1 MQRNLFF
8 PQKLTELG
16 KYLDINWQK
25 KILNNRKYYL
35 GYYIPNQEN
44 FIYSLLY
51 HIVYHKGYID
61 KKYTQIVKKN
71 LELKKI
77 NLKVIKKTIENYLLS
92 KKYEI
97 MRPLDLTIPIT
108 YHLDNFSIKKEVQL
122 IKSQI
127 DNRNFSGVNKMFYN
141 IIKFQKIII
150 YLKKDIIFLIFLNQI
165 CLIKMKLKKFIF
177 RYFQLNN

>member
-1 MQRNLFF
+1 
-8 PQKLTELG
+8 
-16 KYLDINWQK
+16 
-25 KILNNRKYYL
+25 
-35 GYYIPNQEN
+35 
-44 FIYSLLY
+44 
-51 HIVYHKGYID
+51 
-61 KKYTQIVKKN
+61 
-71 LELKKI
+71 
-77 NLKVIKKTIENYLLS
+77 
-92 KKYEI
+92 

-141 IIKFQKIII
+141 LIKFQKITI
-150 YLKKDIIFLIFLNQI
+150 YLKKDIIFLISLKEI

>member
-1 MQRNLFF
+1 MLGIKPKSLVCLFIG
-8 PQKLTELG
+8 KLESYKGCITFVETM
-16 KYLDINWQK
+16 
-25 KILNNRKYYL
+25 ILA
-35 GYYIPNQEN
+35 
-44 FIYSLLY
+44 
-51 HIVYHKGYID
+51 
-61 KKYTQIVKKN
+61 
-71 LELKKI
+71 LKKGLDVHGI
-77 NLKVIKKTIENYLLS
+77 IIGEGS

-141 IIKFQKIII
+141 IIKFQKITI